1 MSNIVSN
8 TASTHIQNLLALAL
22 NNAILQKK
30 PALFGIFLRGGTFG
44 RFKRYNWAF
53 CPNRPA
59 RESPGTWNKLYKFL
73 IQPHANQRHHVI
85 GLTVRCEFAM
95 WLGKWNAQV
104 VDNYN
109 KRTTKEVK
117 TGTDNSKHD

>member
-1 MSNIVSN
+1 MTNIVSN
-8 TASTHIQNLLALAL
+8 TALAHVQNLLALAL
-22 NNAILQKK
+22 DNAILQKN
-30 PALFGIFLRGGTFG
+30 LHFLRGGTFG

-53 CPNRPA
+53 RPSRIA
-59 RESPGTWNKLYKFL
+59 RESPVTWKKLYKLL
-73 IQPHANQRHHVI
+73 IQLHANQRHHVI
-85 GLTVRCEFAM
+85 GLTVKCEFAM